1 MIFQYKVPAYTTAIS
16 YIPTFNHFP
25 ILSHNFNILHC
36 LKYFLMLKR
45 LLIFYFS
52 LPGSLCLSGQ
62 DPWKI
67 SADKIDPAAYYG
79 VTTANGMIGIV
90 SSPEPFKV
98 KDVVLAGAYD
108 LYGRGRVSNFL
119 RSFNL
124 LNMKLSVNEKEI
136 TAKDISNM
144 KQELDMQHASFT
156 TSFDYS
162 DKAFVSYTYYS
173 LRQLPFTV
181 LMDISITAK
190 KDITITA
197 SSVMEAPDALK
208 DVQNYYNEIDR
219 PHVLISLLTSVAKSP
234 TGKLIMCAS
243 NTFLFTEP
251 HGQEPRVIHEMW
263 DNNMH
268 LMKFSRH
275 IKAGE
280 TYHFSIAGSSIT
292 SAHHEDPLNEAER
305 LTIFAKLQG
314 RDRLI
319 LFHTMAWEELW
330 KSDIKIEGDPQAQQ
344 DIHSMLYH
352 LYSFV
357 REGSSLSPSPMGLS
371 GLGYNGHV
379 FWDADLWMFPAL
391 LVLHPELGKS
401 FVDYRFERL
410 AEAKQNAF
418 ANGYK
423 GAMYPWESAGTGV
436 EETPVWALSGPF
448 EHHIT
453 ADVALAVWTY
463 YCVTQDKAWLREKGW
478 PILSATADFWSSRVE
493 RNGAGHY
500 DIKNV
505 VAADEWAENVD
516 NNAFTNA
523 AARAN
528 LQNATEAA
536 KLLNIPA
543 DPDWSKVADNIPI
556 LKFPDG
562 ITKEFESYAGGG
574 IKQADVNL
582 LAYPLKEITDP
593 RQIRRDLEY
602 YESRVPN
609 EGTPAMTQAIFALL
623 YSRLGEGDKAI
634 HFFKDAYLPN
644 LNPPFRVIAETKGG
658 TNPYFATGAGG
669 VLQSL
674 LMGFGGLDITP
685 TGIIQIKS
693 KLPSE
698 WKSLTITGVGQEK
711 KTYIIK

>member
-1 MIFQYKVPAYTTAIS
+1 MV
-16 YIPTFNHFP
+16 
-25 ILSHNFNILHC
+25 
-36 LKYFLMLKR
+36 KR
-45 LLIFYFS
+45 LLFS
-52 LPGSLCLSGQ
+52 CLLVFISSILHAQ

-67 SADKIDPAAYYG
+67 TADKINPSNYYG
-79 VTTANGMIGIV
+79 VTTANGMIGIL
-90 SSPEPFKV
+90 SSPEPFKI

-119 RSFNL
+119 QSFKM

-136 TAKDISNM
+136 ASKDVANL
-144 KQELDMQHASFT
+144 KQELDMYHASFT
-156 TSFDYS
+156 TSFDYG
-162 DKAFVSYTYYS
+162 DLAFVSYTYYA
-173 LRQLPFTV
+173 LRQLPFTA
-181 LMDISITAK
+181 LMDVSITAK
-190 KDITITA
+190 KEINITG

-219 PHVLISLLTSVAKSP
+219 PHVLISLLSSSAKSP
-234 TGKLIMCAS
+234 TGKLTLCAS
-243 NTFLFTEP
+243 NTFLFSEP
-251 HGQEPRVIHEMW
+251 RGSEPRVIHEML
-263 DNNMH
+263 DNNLHQMRFGR
-268 LMKFSRH
+268 L

-280 TYHFSIAGSSIT
+280 TYHFSIAGTSIS

-305 LTIFAKLQG
+305 LTIYAKLLG
-314 RDRLI
+314 RERLL
-319 LFHTMAWEELW
+319 LFHKKAWEELW
-330 KSDIKIEGDPQAQQ
+330 KSDISVTGDPQTQQ

-357 REGSSLSPSPMGLS
+357 REGGAFSPSPMGLS
-371 GLGYNGHV
+371 GLGYNGHI

-391 LVLHPELGKS
+391 VVLHPELGKV

-410 AEAKQNAF
+410 EEAKQNAF
-418 ANGYK
+418 ANGFK

-453 ADVALAVWTY
+453 ADVALAAWTY
-463 YCVTQDKAWLREKGW
+463 YCVTQDKNWLREKGW
-478 PILSATADFWSSRVE
+478 PILSATAAFWSSRVE
-493 RNGAGHY
+493 RNGPGHF

-523 AARAN
+523 AAKAN
-528 LQNATEAA
+528 LQNATAAA
-536 KLLNIPA
+536 KILGLPP
-543 DPDWSKVADNIPI
+543 DPDWTEVADNIPI
-556 LKFPDG
+556 LRFPEG
-562 ITKEFESYAGGG
+562 VTKEFETYHGEG

-582 LAYPLKEITDP
+582 LSYPLKEIKGEKQV
-593 RQIRRDLEY
+593 RLDLEY
-602 YESRVPN
+602 YKKRVPN
-609 EGTPAMTQAIFALL
+609 EGTPAMTQGIFALL
-623 YSRLGEGDKAI
+623 YSRLGDGEEAL

-685 TGIIQIKS
+685 SGIIQLKS
-693 KLPSE
+693 KLPAE
-698 WKSLTITGVGQEK
+698 WKTLTITGVGPEK
-711 KTYIIK
+711 KTYTIK